1 MSWSLLST
9 EFGSCPL
16 SRWCYLTISSSVV
29 PLLLPS
35 VFPSITVFSS
45 ESTLHIRWATYWSF
59 SFSIRPSNEYS
70 GLIFFRFYWFDLLAV
85 NGTPKSLLQ
94 HRNLKASILRC
105 SAFFMDQHP
114 FMTTRKIIN
123 LTVRTF
129 VSKVMSLLF
138 NMMSRF
144 VITFLPRSKCL
155 LIAWLQSPSVM
166 ILETKKR
173 KSASA
178 FTFSP
183 SICHEVMGPDAMILV
198 FFLSDHTTV
207 FSICLV
213 YRQGHL
219 IGLNQLSLLYHLSFA
234 SMVNIET
241 MRWRWPPTGMWSEFL
256 KPCLKERCPGKP
268 HNWKCFV
275 VLNLHNM

>member
-1 MSWSLLST
+1 MKDNRFT
-9 EFGSCPL
+9 EFRCFL
-16 SRWCYLTISSSVV
+16 SNI
-29 PLLLPS
+29 
-35 VFPSITVFSS
+35 
-45 ESTLHIRWATYWSF
+45 
-59 SFSIRPSNEYS
+59 
-70 GLIFFRFYWFDLLAV
+70 
-85 NGTPKSLLQ
+85 
-94 HRNLKASILRC
+94 
-105 SAFFMDQHP
+105 
-114 FMTTRKIIN
+114 
-123 LTVRTF
+123 
-129 VSKVMSLLF
+129 
-138 NMMSRF
+138 NMMSRC